1 MLLVA
6 SCAARAHTGEYKSQE
21 AQCAVRCTMRSD
33 EGLLYILDKVL
44 FFLPKPPERACSPR
58 PCLVSL
64 RAAPSLC
71 SFLSHRPV
79 PSLFLV
85 PPSVASAPGLAIALT
100 TLIQYDEIAEIKFER
115 VSKAVSGS
123 FDLVVTKKSGDVV
136 QLTSIR
142 REEFDR
148 MCATD
153 PWPCINS
160 AT

>member
-1 MLLVA
+1 M
-6 SCAARAHTGEYKSQE
+6 
-21 AQCAVRCTMRSD
+21 
-33 EGLLYILDKVL
+33 
-44 FFLPKPPERACSPR
+44 
-58 PCLVSL
+58 
-64 RAAPSLC
+64 
-71 SFLSHRPV
+71 
-79 PSLFLV
+79 
-85 PPSVASAPGLAIALT
+85 AIALT

-153 PWPCINS
+153 RPVAVHR